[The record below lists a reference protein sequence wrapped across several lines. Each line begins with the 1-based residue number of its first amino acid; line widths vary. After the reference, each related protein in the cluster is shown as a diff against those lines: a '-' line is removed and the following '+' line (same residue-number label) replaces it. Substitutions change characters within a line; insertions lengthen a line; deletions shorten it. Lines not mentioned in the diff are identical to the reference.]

1 SWHSQRLLRVAQ
13 HRARMA
19 ELAAQPARV
28 RSAVVQGL
36 KQNSRPTGG
45 ADNVMINSLA
55 GTSVTQVNIDLAV
68 TGGSGD
74 GAADTVT
81 VNGTESPD
89 IINITASAGMVGI
102 AGLAAQVQIAHPEVA
117 NDKLVVN

>member
-1 SWHSQRLLRVAQ
+1 
-13 HRARMA
+13 
-19 ELAAQPARV
+19 
-28 RSAVVQGL
+28 L

-117 NDKLVVN
+117 NDKLVVNGLGGVDSFSLGPGVTSLIGVTLNQ